1 MAKSETEGKSGERE
15 SKGWLVT
22 YDRFEYARSREAA
35 WEQARRFAAKLDLSV
50 NAVAKAE
57 GFVMGDD
64 AAYCESHG
72 WHIAGEVDPNVCVLL
87 TVRSPAER
95 EAFLRNTA
103 AEGETPSPPKPGCS
117 DYTQGYGDGK
127 CTCGAPYEAHTFTA
141 GGPSRDESDDP
152 EGYVRDARAEEAP
165 LLAYNR
171 PRCPHCHG
179 ELSRNSDGAL
189 VPHDHTD
196 DTPGALEDRPRGDM

>member
-64 AAYCESHG
+64 AAG
-72 WHIAGEVDPNVCVLL
+72 GIWP
-87 TVRSPAER
+87 ER
-95 EAFLRNTA
+95 WIRTYA
-103 AEGETPSPPKPGCS
+103 CS
-117 DYTQGYGDGK
+117 
-127 CTCGAPYEAHTFTA
+127 
-141 GGPSRDESDDP
+141 SR
-152 EGYVRDARAEEAP
+152 
-165 LLAYNR
+165 
-171 PRCPHCHG
+171 
-179 ELSRNSDGAL
+179 
-189 VPHDHTD
+189 
-196 DTPGALEDRPRGDM
+196 